1 MAETAA
7 VRLSPRGI
15 FLLPA
20 AFGAVL
26 TACAT
31 MTVETEHEPGTDFST
46 LKTYAWIP
54 RPPRDTIAS
63 RFDEAFVEKRVREAV
78 DAGLAAKGYRKTGA
92 DADFFV
98 AYHAAL
104 ATKMSNRT
112 IHERYGY
119 SQGLGVGAGSTQARA
134 QLYEYDEG
142 SLLLDV
148 VEARTRRLMWRG
160 SVRTKVDS
168 QASRERNAARI
179 DEAVRLLL
187 ARFPPK

>member
-1 MAETAA
+1 
-7 VRLSPRGI
+7 
-15 FLLPA
+15 
-20 AFGAVL
+20 
-26 TACAT
+26 
-31 MTVETEHEPGTDFST
+31 MTVDTEHEPGTDFAA

-63 RFDEAFVEKRVREAV
+63 RFDEAFVEKRVRAAV
-78 DAGLAAKGYRKTGA
+78 DAGLAAKGYRQTGA
-92 DADFFV
+92 GADFLL

-104 ATKMSNRT
+104 ATRMSSRT

-119 SQGLGVGAGSTQARA
+119 SGGWGAGAGSMQPQA

-148 VEARTRRLMWRG
+148 VEGRTRRLLWRG

-168 QASRERNAARI
+168 RASRERNAARI